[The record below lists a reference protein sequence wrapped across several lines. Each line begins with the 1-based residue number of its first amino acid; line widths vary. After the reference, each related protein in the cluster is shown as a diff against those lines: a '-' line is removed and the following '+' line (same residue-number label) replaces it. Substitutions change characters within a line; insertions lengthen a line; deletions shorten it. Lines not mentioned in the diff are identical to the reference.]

1 MREDDEMQEP
11 STEPIRVRAPS
22 LTTPAMDRAVE
33 LARELLRQ
41 QGWSDDE
48 IESELNR
55 PPGSGFPS
63 F

>member
-1 MREDDEMQEP
+1 
-11 STEPIRVRAPS
+11 
-22 LTTPAMDRAVE
+22 MDRAVE

-55 PPGSGFPS
+55 PLGSGFPS